1 MEVAAE
7 GRTSPS
13 APLNL
18 SRERSNSDPGHRE
31 PTVIMNGGNTVP
43 TRRAPT
49 FFTSMEVGP
58 PISGAHSIPNT
69 PPTVRRSKLAISI
82 GRFLRPWKWRK
93 RKKSQKFI
101 TTSQK
106 LERKLS
112 VRTNREELIKKGILP
127 ITDEE
132 KENENE
138 TSNLQSN
145 GPLLGNKISPTMDKS
160 SPQIQQGNL
169 FPNNEDSQE
178 LQVKELDT
186 MSMMDQLTLELA
198 RRVTAESSSE
208 GETVFKTQDD
218 RRIDTAGQQASI
230 FSRFVVVQTAGQES
244 GKKESDISRKW
255 QVAEPH
261 DSSYSDSDEEE
272 ETQGIVTGLAS
283 KLKRRDSLALK
294 LRSRPSQSEL
304 EARNILPTKTE
315 EEKLER
321 KNEVGTKLIR
331 RLSTRPTAQELRE
344 RNILKSSSEE
354 EAKEEKEEKKRV
366 LTRKLSRRPTVQ
378 ELRAKKILKFNDYV
392 ECCDVHD
399 YDRRA
404 DKPWTRLTP
413 EDKAAIR
420 KELNE
425 FKSKE
430 MEVHVESRQYTRFHR
445 P

>member
-49 FFTSMEVGP
+49 FFTSMEVGS

-101 TTSQK
+101 TTSQN

-127 ITDEE
+127 TTDEE

-145 GPLLGNKISPTMDKS
+145 GPLLGNKISPTVDKS
-160 SPQIQQGNL
+160 SPQIPQGNL
-169 FPNNEDSQE
+169 FPNNEDNQD

-186 MSMMDQLTLELA
+186 MSMMDQLALELA

-218 RRIDTAGQQASI
+218 RRIDTAGQQASLKNPDNTTLM
-230 FSRFVVVQTAGQES
+230 RH
-244 GKKESDISRKW
+244 
-255 QVAEPH
+255 VAEPH